1 MKTMHHFCDNCLNYC
16 SEWMAHL
23 GWSLLSLSEKRHL
36 LSLIYFVPS
45 VQHGTLLLRPPNLVI
60 RLHWVSGGPC
70 VRQLSGHMGRVT
82 FPQQPLPHPLQQC
95 SCMGQPLQNFS
106 YMACQDRFTIYSFGV
121 SEASKQKMCV
131 CIPVWTNAGRRGSIA
146 PEATCVRSSRTSAW
160 VLIQAMNTRTL
171 CRTAGLFSFIK
182 FLPVIGQRRKM
193 GVQVGIQVPI
203 YSSNS
208 DPCGER
214 VALYWWLLVEIIIT
228 VKCSD
233 TALEKKKKPY

>member
-70 VRQLSGHMGRVT
+70 MRQLSGHMGRVT

-131 CIPVWTNAGRRGSIA
+131 CVFLCELMLAGEAALPPKPPVWGVAGPLLGYWSRLWT
-146 PEATCVRSSRTSAW
+146 PELSAEQ
-160 VLIQAMNTRTL
+160 LDCFHL
-171 CRTAGLFSFIK
+171 
-182 FLPVIGQRRKM
+182 
-193 GVQVGIQVPI
+193 
-203 YSSNS
+203 SNF
-208 DPCGER
+208 C
-214 VALYWWLLVEIIIT
+214 LW
-228 VKCSD
+228 
-233 TALEKKKKPY
+233 